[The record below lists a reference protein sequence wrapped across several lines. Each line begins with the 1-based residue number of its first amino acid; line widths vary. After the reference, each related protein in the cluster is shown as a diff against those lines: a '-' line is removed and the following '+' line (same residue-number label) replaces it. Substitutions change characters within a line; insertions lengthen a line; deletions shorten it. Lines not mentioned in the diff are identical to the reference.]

1 MSQDTFFTV
10 KRCQRCG
17 GSLDGG
23 RTMSM
28 FNTQVICME
37 CKAQEQRR
45 PDYQE
50 AVEAER
56 QAVLKGNRNF
66 RGIGLKGGRK

>member
-1 MSQDTFFTV
+1 MSKDPFFTV

-17 GSLDGG
+17 KSLDGG

-37 CKAQEQRR
+37 CKEQEQRR
-45 PDYQE
+45 QDYRE

-56 QAVLKGNRNF
+56 QAVLAGDRNF
-66 RGIGLKGGRK
+66 RGIGLKGGGK

>member
-1 MSQDTFFTV
+1 MSQDMFFTV

-17 GSLDGG
+17 KSLDGG

-37 CKAQEQRR
+37 CKEQEMRR
-45 PDYQE
+45 PDYQK

-56 QAVLKGNRNF
+56 KVVLKGDRNF
-66 RGIGLKGGRK
+66 KGIGLKGGRK